1 MTGQVRP
8 VTSWMIS
15 AGPDARA
22 TGANAYV
29 SAGATRI
36 RAVGACPSR
45 SLPLVPRSRSVSPSA
60 PLLFPRCSTQHRVSI
75 RTSLACYNP
84 HTNEPGLS
92 SRSPVVAAL
101 DRSLP
106 RETAGKNDF
115 YSCHRRRGRRKDGGI
130 ERGRKIEKEGTA
142 RSDAR
147 IRKLYRGESNLPSRC
162 LNRRFSCDFNRR
174 CTAHHALM
182 VHRRSQSEKNI
193 RRRENR

>member
-45 SLPLVPRSRSVSPSA
+45 SLSPVPRSRSVSPPA

-75 RTSLACYNP
+75 RTSSACYNP

-101 DRSLP
+101 HRSLP
-106 RETAGKNDF
+106 RETAGENDF
-115 YSCHRRRGRRKDGGI
+115 YSCHRHRGRRKDARDR
-130 ERGRKIEKEGTA
+130 ERKENRERRHRA
-142 RSDAR
+142 LRSDAR

-162 LNRRFSCDFNRR
+162 LDR
-174 CTAHHALM
+174 
-182 VHRRSQSEKNI
+182 
-193 RRRENR
+193 